1 MHARNQEPILLVDD
15 SAELLQGLVR
25 QHRKSFNLAT
35 ATGGEEGLKLIEER
49 GAFSVVVSDFQMPGM
64 NGITFLGKVAEKW
77 PDTVR
82 IMLTGQADLT
92 VAINAVNQGRIFRFL
107 SKPCE
112 RDLFESVLDEALQQ
126 HRLTQAEKILLEQT
140 VRGSIQVLA
149 DILSIV
155 NPEAFGRA
163 TRVRNTVSQLVR
175 RMNLENPWMYETAA
189 LLCQIGCVAIPGEIL
204 SMVAAG
210 QPLNANQADI
220 YRRHP
225 MIARDL
231 LANIPRLEPIA
242 EMLALLNQPFS
253 QEEKTSGAGAP
264 GGVLL
269 GSRVLT
275 AALAFDDMVRR
286 GLSRGSAVN
295 ALRKRAGAYDP
306 KILAHLE
313 SVSLPGQGS
322 TIQSLSLDDLKVG
335 MVLDE
340 KVTNKAGMLLV
351 AEGQEISPSMLA
363 RLKNYCRVGAIE
375 GAVRVRVAVD
385 LCELAPVGARSDS

>member
-1 MHARNQEPILLVDD
+1 MKARNPEAILLVDD
-15 SAELLQGLVR
+15 SAELLQGLLR
-25 QHRKSFNLAT
+25 QHRKAFNLVA
-35 ATGGEEGLKLIEER
+35 ASGGEEGLNLIEEK

-64 NGITFLGKVAEKW
+64 NGITFLGKVAERW

-107 SKPCE
+107 NKPCE
-112 RDLFESVLDEALQQ
+112 HDLFSSVLEEALQQ
-126 HRLTQAEKILLEQT
+126 YRLIQAEKILLEQT

-163 TRVRNTVSQLVR
+163 TRVRNTVGQLVHL
-175 RMNLENPWMYETAA
+175 MELENPWMYETAA

-210 QPLNANQADI
+210 QPLTAEQADI
-220 YRRHP
+220 YKRHP
-225 MIARDL
+225 TIARDL

-242 EMLALLNQPFS
+242 EMLALLNQPFGQEGQTPGSGQKGHVLVGS
-253 QEEKTSGAGAP
+253 QI
-264 GGVLL
+264 
-269 GSRVLT
+269 LT

-286 GLSRGSAVN
+286 GLSRTSAV
-295 ALRKRAGAYDP
+295 AELGKRPGAFDP
-306 KILAHLE
+306 KILVLLE
-313 SVSLPGQGS
+313 SVTLPGQGS
-322 TIQSLSLDDLKVG
+322 AIQSVSLDDLKVG

-340 KVTNKAGMLLV
+340 KLTNKAGMLLV

-363 RLKNYCRVGAIE
+363 RLKNYGRVGAIE
-375 GAVRVRVAVD
+375 DAIRVRVEV
-385 LCELAPVGARSDS
+385 ELSEVAPVGAGSKS